1 MVNISWAQYSIL
13 ASSTS
18 NRNGLM
24 QSLNDNNIPSNI
36 YYRLPL
42 HLQKVFDD
50 LEYTRCD
57 FPISEKVAERIFS
70 IHMHPYLYN
79 VDQDKIIEVLN
90 SV

>member
-1 MVNISWAQYSIL
+1 
-13 ASSTS
+13 
-18 NRNGLM
+18 M

-57 FPISEKVAERIFS
+57 FPISEQVAERIFLQFLCTH
-70 IHMHPYLYN
+70 ILHN
-79 VDQDKIIEVLN
+79 VDQDKIIEVLT